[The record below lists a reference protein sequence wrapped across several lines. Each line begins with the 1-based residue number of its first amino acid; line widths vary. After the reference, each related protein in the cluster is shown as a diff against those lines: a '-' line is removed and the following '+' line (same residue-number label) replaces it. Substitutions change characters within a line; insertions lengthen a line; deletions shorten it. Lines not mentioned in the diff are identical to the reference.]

1 MQSDRDESH
10 TARRSICVADG
21 AACGRCGPC
30 WRRRGLVSALA
41 DGVLLR
47 VVEYSQQQPLPHA
60 RGVVSFQIWSVP
72 CRSTSIQLSLRVGE
86 LTTMIQEGTEF
97 FILDVLKGS
106 AVGCPHEVLTPAVQM
121 TKRKICRISG
131 FVQASELASACH
143 LNAEYKR

>member
-72 CRSTSIQLSLRVGE
+72 CRSTFSSRLGWVRAYNDDPRRHRIIHPRRFGGLYCWL
-86 LTTMIQEGTEF
+86 
-97 FILDVLKGS
+97 
-106 AVGCPHEVLTPAVQM
+106 PA
-121 TKRKICRISG
+121 
-131 FVQASELASACH
+131 
-143 LNAEYKR
+143 